1 MRSVE
6 LFTGAGGLALGLDRA
21 GFKPVFMV
29 DWDDHARET
38 IRANAGDGGPTST
51 WPFHHGDI
59 RDVSFRNFG
68 EIDLLAG
75 GPPCQPF
82 SIAGKHRGQD
92 DARDMWPEAIRAV
105 REICPK
111 AFLFENVRGLARAAF
126 ANYLR
131 YIVERL
137 RHPTIL
143 PKPGEAWEDHL
154 NRLISVPDEDGVGP
168 TYRVQVH
175 KINAADYGAA
185 QKRHRVVI
193 SGIRLDIS
201 TEWEFLEA
209 THSRDALVWDQ
220 YVTGSYWRRHEV
232 QVKSRPSPSDTDSRV
247 ATRLDDGF
255 KAPNTKPWVTIRD
268 VISDLPEPEGVD
280 DFRLKN
286 HKFQAGARRY
296 VGHTGS
302 LLDQPAKALKAGDH
316 GVPGGENML
325 VREDNSVRY
334 FTVRESARLQGFPD
348 NFVFPGSWTE
358 TMRQL
363 GNAVP
368 MPVADAIATSL
379 AKALKN
385 SKFQAKSRRAA

>member
-1 MRSVE
+1 MT
-6 LFTGAGGLALGLDRA
+6 FG
-21 GFKPVFMV
+21 
-29 DWDDHARET
+29 
-38 IRANAGDGGPTST
+38 
-51 WPFHHGDI
+51 
-59 RDVSFRNFG
+59 NFG
-68 EIDLLAG
+68 EVDLLAG

-126 ANYLR
+126 ANYLS

-137 RHPTIL
+137 RHPAIL
-143 PKPGEAWEDHL
+143 PKPGEAWEEHL
-154 NRLISVPDEDGVGP
+154 NRLILAPAEDGVGA
-168 TYRVQVH
+168 TYRVEVH

-193 SGIRLDIS
+193 SGIRLDMP
-201 TEWEFLEA
+201 TEWNFLEA

-220 YVTGSYWRRHEV
+220 YVTGSYWRRHRV
-232 QVKSRPSPSDTDSRV
+232 QVKSRPSPCDIDSRI

-255 KAPNTKPWVTIRD
+255 DAPNIKSWLTVRD
-268 VISDLPEPEGVD
+268 VISDLPDPEELG
-280 DFRLKN
+280 DFRFEN
-286 HKFQAGARRY
+286 HRYQDGARRY

-302 LLDQPAKALKAGDH
+302 PLDQPAKALKAGDH

-325 VREDNSVRY
+325 VRENNSVRY

-348 NFVFPGSWTE
+348 NYIFPGSWTE

-368 MPVADAIATSL
+368 VPVAEAIASSL
-379 AKALKN
+379 AKAITN
-385 SKFQAKSRRAA
+385 TEFQAKSRRAA